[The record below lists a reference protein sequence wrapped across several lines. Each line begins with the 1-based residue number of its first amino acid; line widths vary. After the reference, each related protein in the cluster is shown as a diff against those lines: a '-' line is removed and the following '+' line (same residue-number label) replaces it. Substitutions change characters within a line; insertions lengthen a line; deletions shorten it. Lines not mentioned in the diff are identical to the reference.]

1 MNFERKLDREEQR
14 LCVREEVLEGDGDVV
29 VEGDVV
35 VVVVRLIV
43 VVVVVALTG
52 PLHVRITPKNR
63 KKL

>member
-1 MNFERKLDREEQR
+1 
-14 LCVREEVLEGDGDVV
+14 VPEEVLDGDVV
-29 VEGDVV
+29 VEGDA

-43 VVVVVALTG
+43 VVVVVALPG